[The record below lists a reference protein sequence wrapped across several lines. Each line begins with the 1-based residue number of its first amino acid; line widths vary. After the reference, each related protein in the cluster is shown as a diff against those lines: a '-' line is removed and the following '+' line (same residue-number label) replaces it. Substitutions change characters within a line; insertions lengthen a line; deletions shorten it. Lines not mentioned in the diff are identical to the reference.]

1 MPAVD
6 EHGFFG
12 LQPTGDPLVW
22 RFDVVPHLC
31 SGIGA
36 LFGGCGLGACVEVL
50 EHALGRR
57 LVWATAQFLSY
68 AMPGSVVEIRV
79 NEAVRGH
86 QISQVRAIGSVDG
99 EEIFTVNA
107 ATGER
112 PERFHGTWAIRPDV
126 PPPGECT
133 PREMDERHRGTLMD
147 RLDMRLA
154 DARPF
159 EDFPVTEGNGRSALW
174 VRLDGMDVSAAV
186 LSVFGDYVPF
196 GISQALGERVG
207 GNSLDNTIR
216 VLNRSAS
223 QWVLADIR
231 VQGLSDGF
239 GHGVVHLWGEDGTL
253 LGSAAQ
259 STIVRAWKD
268 QDPRR

>member
-1 MPAVD
+1 MPGVD

-12 LQPTGDPLVW
+12 LTATDDPFVW
-22 RFDVVPHLC
+22 RFEVVPHLS

-50 EHALGRR
+50 EHVLGRR
-57 LVWATAQFLSY
+57 LVWATAQFLSF
-68 AMPGSVVEIRV
+68 ARPPAVVEIRV

-107 ATGER
+107 ATGDR
-112 PERFHGTWAIRPDV
+112 PERYRGTWAIRPDV
-126 PPPGECT
+126 PGPEDSA
-133 PREMDERHRGTLMD
+133 PRVVDTDHRGTLMD

-154 DARPF
+154 AARPI
-159 EDFPVTEGNGRSALW
+159 DDLPGPAGDGRSSIW
-174 VRLDGMDVSAAV
+174 IRLPGTAITASTLAI
-186 LSVFGDYVPF
+186 FGDYVPF
-196 GISQALGERVG
+196 GISQTLGERVG

-216 VLNRSAS
+216 VLNRTGP

-231 VQGLSDGF
+231 VHGLADGF
-239 GHGVVHLWGEDGTL
+239 GHGLIHLWGEDGVL
-253 LGSAAQ
+253 LGTAAQ
-259 STIVRAWKD
+259 STIVRSWKG
-268 QDPRR
+268 QPRS